1 MSRVE
6 RGRYVLKQPIFRRGR
21 PRWGPPRTNTND
33 FDIGNIGRLKA
44 TSATLGQK
52 AADET
57 FSPNI
62 GRIDIVHFRLYPY
75 KFIWTVAER
84 NCLGSFGSMKEDE
97 KRNYLARK
105 ELQNYLVSIA
115 REQLQVLLDTNQDA
129 TVACF
134 ECCRASKEL
143 TVDKHFKKIAFCG

>member
-1 MSRVE
+1 MVE
-6 RGRYVLKQPIFRRGR
+6 NSGRSFTD
-21 PRWGPPRTNTND
+21 PP
-33 FDIGNIGRLKA
+33 
-44 TSATLGQK
+44 QK
-52 AADET
+52 AVDET

-62 GRIDIVHFRLYPY
+62 GRIDIAHFRLYLY
-75 KFIWTVAER
+75 KFILTVAER

>member
-1 MSRVE
+1 MFDFPQRATEVRSPKDQYE
-6 RGRYVLKQPIFRRGR
+6 RFRHREH
-21 PRWGPPRTNTND
+21 WSLES
-33 FDIGNIGRLKA
+33 DIGHFGSKS
-44 TSATLGQK
+44 T
-52 AADET
+52 
-57 FSPNI
+57 NI
-62 GRIDIVHFRLYPY
+62 GRIDIAHFRLYPY
-75 KFIWTVAER
+75 KFIWAVAER